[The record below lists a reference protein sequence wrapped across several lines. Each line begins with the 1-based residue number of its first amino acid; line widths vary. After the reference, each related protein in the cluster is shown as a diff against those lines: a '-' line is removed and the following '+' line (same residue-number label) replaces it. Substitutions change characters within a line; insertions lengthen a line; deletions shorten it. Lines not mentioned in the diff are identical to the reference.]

1 MAAYDLEEQEQIAE
15 IKAWWKQ
22 YGNRLVNVATV
33 IALVVIVWQ
42 GWNWYHRNQSG
53 QASMIYGALQKA
65 VQEKDTQKVKA
76 ASGELLEKFGRTPY
90 AVLGALTSAKAMV
103 EAGDAQTAKAQL
115 LWAAEHAKD
124 ELRDLARLRAAAVLL
139 DEKTYDQALKQLE
152 GASSPAFEIRFQE
165 MRGDIF
171 AAQGKRTE
179 AVAAFQMAQTK
190 LGELEKSGKTGGA
203 GLEWQGQS
211 NAIFRDLIAQKI
223 DALGGG
229 K

>member
-33 IALVVIVWQ
+33 VALLVIAWQ
-42 GWNWYHRNQSG
+42 GWNWYQRNQTG
-53 QASMIYGALQKA
+53 QASMIYGVLQTA
-65 VQEKDTQKVKA
+65 VQEKDSQKIKA

-90 AVLGALTSAKAMV
+90 AVLGALSSAKAMV
-103 EAGDAQTAKAQL
+103 EAGDQQTAKAQL

-139 DEKTYDQALKQLE
+139 DEKAYDQALKQLE
-152 GASSPAFEIRFQE
+152 GAGSPVFEMRFQD
-165 MRGDIF
+165 MRGDILS
-171 AAQGKRTE
+171 AQGKNAE
-179 AVAAFQMAQTK
+179 AVSAFQAALTK
-190 LGELEKSGKTGGA
+190 LGEMEKGGKAGGA

-211 NAIFRDLIAQKI
+211 NAVFRDLITQKI